1 MTQNAD
7 FCLLRVESSLVGS
20 VITDSSRM
28 SPSSSDDGSS
38 FTIKSSR
45 LIGAF
50 TFLAFVQSWLTRVDL
65 YFLLCVMTL
74 KIFLA
79 DLFEPSVAFW
89 VRNYMRLCV
98 GCMAFAHFCVRLC
111 AM

>member
-38 FTIKSSR
+38 FTIKFLILIGVLTFLDFFQSR
-45 LIGAF
+45 LN
-50 TFLAFVQSWLTRVDL
+50 R
-65 YFLLCVMTL
+65 
-74 KIFLA
+74 A
-79 DLFEPSVAFW
+79 DLFLLLRAMTLRIFFFLVDFTETAVAVW
-89 VRNYMRLCV
+89 VGRLY
-98 GCMAFAHFCVRLC
+98 GFCE
-111 AM
+111 M